1 MREFIKK
8 EASIEIDFKRNMKF
22 IIIYITNKNLKEAK
36 KVAEHLLEEKLIAS
50 CIPHPFCTI

>member
-22 IIIYITNKNLKEAK
+22 IIYISHKNLKEAK

-50 CIPHPFCTI
+50 CILHSLCTI